1 MLVFFFLFIVLCISI
16 DGVLAV
22 APQIERWGRTPYP
35 IGFGFFFNKSPYPV

>member
-22 APQIERWGRTPYP
+22 APQIER
-35 IGFGFFFNKSPYPV
+35 